1 MPAVQ
6 SCTVYGGM
14 AKRLVI
20 ENFPPDLERAL
31 KIRAA
36 EDGTNVKAL
45 IIAAV
50 EKMLGRKA
58 GGK

>member
-1 MPAVQ
+1 
-6 SCTVYGGM
+6 M

-31 KIRAA
+31 KVKAA
-36 EDGTNVKAL
+36 QEGTNVKAL

-50 EKMLGRKA
+50 EKLLGRKA
-58 GGK
+58 GAK